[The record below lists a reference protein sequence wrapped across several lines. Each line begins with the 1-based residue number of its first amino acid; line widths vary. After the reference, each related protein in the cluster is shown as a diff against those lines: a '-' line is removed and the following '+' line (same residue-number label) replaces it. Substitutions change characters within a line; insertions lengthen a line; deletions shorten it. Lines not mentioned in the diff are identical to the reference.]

1 MDDDDPEIEV
11 WTVVSTELALGA
23 TAATVALVALVG
35 GWHARGR
42 VQSVEEYLTA
52 RNTTGKGV
60 TTATLIASSMGAWI
74 LFSPAE
80 AGAAFGGLSAV
91 AGYAVGSAAPLVA
104 YVALGPR
111 IRELVPD
118 GHSITEYAFARYGS
132 AMYGYVLLVSVFY
145 MFVFLAAEMTGVAG
159 ALALVAG
166 VPEWQTAGLVGLGV
180 LAYTGYG
187 GLRASI
193 FTDAV
198 QTLVILPLLAVGFA
212 TAIVTL
218 GGVGT
223 VHRQVAGSNPDLLAP
238 GFVPGL
244 KFGAYVVVA
253 VLGAE
258 LVNQAWWQRIYA
270 ARDSGTVR
278 RSFGVAALA
287 VVPMLLLAGFFGLA
301 AAGLDLVVTNPA
313 SPEYNADVAFFVL
326 LGETFPDWVALAV
339 VVLAVLLVTSTA
351 DTLFNA
357 ISSVVTADLPRLLD
371 DPDSE
376 RLTATAR
383 LLTAVVALGATAIGA
398 QGMSVLRLFLTA
410 DLLAA
415 ATFVPL
421 LAGLYSERLTG
432 KGALFASVTGLA
444 VGIAYFPTLRGVLSM
459 AGISGLPTPSFFVS
473 FLAAAGVSAG
483 LTVAAALLSGTHY
496 DLDRLSREVG
506 RLDDVA
512 TDGGRLD
519 EATTDGGRLDEATT
533 DGGRLDDVTT
543 TGGRED
549 NLGGESE

>member
-1 MDDDDPEIEV
+1 M
-11 WTVVSTELALGA
+11 VSTEFALAA
-23 TAATVALVALVG
+23 TAVTVAVVALFG
-35 GWHARGR
+35 GVYARGR
-42 VQSVEEYLTA
+42 VGSVEEFVTA
-52 RNTTGKGV
+52 RNATGRGV

-80 AGAAFGGLSAV
+80 AGAAFGGLSAI
-91 AGYAVGSAAPLVA
+91 AGYAVGSAAPLLA
-104 YVALGPR
+104 YVVLGPR
-111 IRELVPD
+111 IRELIPE
-118 GHSITEYAFARYGS
+118 GHSITEYAYARYGS
-132 AMYGYVLLVSVFY
+132 AMYTYVLLVSVFY
-145 MFVFLAAEMTGVAG
+145 MFIFLSAEMTGVAG

-166 VPEWQTAGLVGLGV
+166 VPEWQTAGIVGLGV

-198 QTLVILPLLAVGFA
+198 QTVVILPLLAVGFVG
-212 TAIVTL
+212 AILSL
-218 GGVGT
+218 GGVDT
-223 VHRQVAGSNPDLLAP
+223 VHSQVSTANPQLLAP

-270 ARDSGTVR
+270 AQDSETVE
-278 RSFGVAALA
+278 RSFGIAALA
-287 VVPMLLLAGFFGLA
+287 VIPMILLAGFFGLA
-301 AAGLDLVVTNPA
+301 AAGLDLVVTDPT
-313 SPEYNADVAFFVL
+313 SSQYNADIAFFVL
-326 LGETFPDWVALAV
+326 LGETFPGWVTAAV

-371 DPDSE
+371 DPDSD
-376 RLTATAR
+376 RLTAVAR
-383 LLTAVVALGATAIGA
+383 ALTAVVALAATAIGA

-432 KGALFASVTGLA
+432 RGALAASVSGLV
-444 VGIAYFPTLRGVLSM
+444 VGVAYFPTLRGLLTTV
-459 AGISGLPTPSFFVS
+459 GIGGLPAPSFFVS
-473 FLAAAGVSAG
+473 FLTAAGVSAG
-483 LTVAAALLSGTHY
+483 LTAVAALLSGTRY
-496 DLDRLSREVG
+496 DLGRLSREVG

-512 TDGGRLD
+512 TDGGGRTTLEGD
-519 EATTDGGRLDEATT
+519 KTTDGGQNE
-533 DGGRLDDVTT
+533 
-543 TGGRED
+543 
-549 NLGGESE
+549 